1 MLETYPQAENQNDAV
16 AILAEAYTRL
26 GNKALADDARRV
38 LEKNDPQHPWLR
50 GEWPDYPSRFRRLNP
65 FAGERSA
72 LDR

>member
-1 MLETYPQAENQNDAV
+1 
-16 AILAEAYTRL
+16 
-26 GNKALADDARRV
+26 V